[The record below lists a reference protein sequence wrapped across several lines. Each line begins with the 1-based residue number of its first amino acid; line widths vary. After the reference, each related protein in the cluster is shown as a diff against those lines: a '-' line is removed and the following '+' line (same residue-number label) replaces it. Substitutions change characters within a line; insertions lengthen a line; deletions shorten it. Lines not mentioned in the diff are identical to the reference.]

1 MRAAPPRL
9 NLTLQYLLA
18 IAFLATVFIGS
29 MGYAVRESNFNHV
42 VLTGSFIGGLL
53 IFAGGGFF
61 FQKVIVPLNRIIEY
75 LNKFAQKR
83 VPDVTLDNLPE
94 EFTEFSENLSTFI
107 GDFKEFSRSLE
118 ETQRL
123 LSYHTKE
130 SNDQHTTMVKMA
142 QTNKEKAAAVV
153 KALEIVN
160 ENIGRIS
167 QSVQEL
173 ATTSNDSSK
182 AMEEMAQLATQVA
195 RNAQAVASLSE
206 DTVKKAKKSGD
217 TVNATIRGIGT
228 ISTTI
233 ANLTQVINTL
243 GVKGTKIGSIIQTIS
258 NISKQTNLLA
268 LNAAIEAARA
278 GEHGK
283 GFAVVA
289 EEVRRLAD
297 DSSKAT
303 TEISNLIGGIQ
314 EEVKNAIQTSES
326 GRRLIETEISKAQQA
341 ETAVKDIITTFV
353 KVTDAMKEINVATQ
367 EQKAGS
373 DQIAKGVET
382 MSAQTQKIHHAI
394 QEQTKSTN
402 LATNEVNQIS
412 KDIALT
418 LESLQALSMLTNS
431 IMEKSAE
438 ITRASNRFFKVR
450 TLGAGTAAEGL
461 GEPAT

>member
-1 MRAAPPRL
+1 MPASRSRL
-9 NLTLQYLLA
+9 NLTTQYLIA
-18 IAFLATVFIGS
+18 IVVLTLIYVGS
-29 MGYAVRESNFNHV
+29 MGYGMYRIGFDLSM
-42 VLTGSFIGGLL
+42 LTGFVVGLL
-53 IFAGGGFF
+53 FLVSGGTFF
-61 FQKVIVPLNRIIEY
+61 YYKVILPLNKIIDY
-75 LNKFAQKR
+75 LNSFAQKR
-83 VPDVTLDNLPE
+83 VPNLTLDNLPE
-94 EFTEFSENLSTFI
+94 EFAEFSTNLSTFI
-107 GDFKEFSRSLE
+107 RDFRDFSRSLE

-153 KALEIVN
+153 KALEVVN
-160 ENIGRIS
+160 QNIARIS

-173 ATTSNDSSK
+173 AQTSSDSST
-182 AMEEMAQLATQVA
+182 AMEEMATSASNVA
-195 RNAQAVASLSE
+195 RNAQGVSNLSE
-206 DTVKKAKKSGD
+206 DTVKKARKSGD
-217 TVNATIRGIGT
+217 TVNETIRGINT
-228 ISTTI
+228 ISATI

-243 GVKGTKIGSIIQTIS
+243 GVKSGKIGSIIQTIN

-326 GRRLIETEISKAQQA
+326 GRRLIESEISKAQMA
-341 ETAVKDIITTFV
+341 EAAVKDIINNIS
-353 KVTDAMKEINVATQ
+353 KVTNAMREINVATQ
-367 EQKAGS
+367 DQKAGS
-373 DQIAKGVET
+373 EKVATGVEFAT
-382 MSAQTQKIHHAI
+382 TLTQKIVSAV

-402 LATNEVNQIS
+402 LATSEVNQIS
-412 KDIALT
+412 KDIAQT
-418 LESLQALSMLTNS
+418 LESLQALSLLTSS
-431 IMEKSAE
+431 IMEKSEE
-438 ITRASNRFFKVR
+438 ITRASNRFFRVGR
-450 TLGAGTAAEGL
+450 AGSAPPPLEEAA
-461 GEPAT
+461 